1 MTRRRRFTL
10 IALTGLFA
18 SLLLAGGN
26 ARADVIFVNGFSGQF
41 LSSDATT
48 TGVNT
53 AISTNTP
60 GSSYLPGTGQQAFY
74 LSGGTVSSTTD
85 PSAFV
90 LLGVNNLKVDVTNY
104 TTTNPFVVVTNFP
117 GVESFDTSLLQVG
130 PQIDS
135 GLEADFTMA
144 NTAGITTG
152 TDPNGNPD
160 ATITVPVTLRQ
171 DTSTLLNNDL
181 SAFVMNGGGSFV
193 LDITNINIVATGDGS
208 VFFPVNPNNLVTVTF
223 TLQPNA
229 AAVPEPASAVSLLSG
244 AGLLGFWMRR
254 RPKA

>member
-1 MTRRRRFTL
+1 MTRGRRFAIVTV
-10 IALTGLFA
+10 TGLLA

-41 LSSDATT
+41 LSSDAGT

-60 GSSYLPGTGQQAFY
+60 GSSYAPGTGQQAFY

-90 LLGVNNLKVDVTNY
+90 LLGVNNLKVDVTDY

-117 GVESFDTSLLQVG
+117 GFESFDTSLLQVG
-130 PQIDS
+130 PSVES

-144 NTAGITTG
+144 NTAGITT
-152 TDPNGNPD
+152 NLANHE
-160 ATITVPVTLRQ
+160 AIITVPVTLRQ

-181 SAFVMNGGGSFV
+181 SAFVMNAGGSFI
-193 LDITNINIVATGDGS
+193 LDITNINIVPTGDGT

-229 AAVPEPASAVSLLSG
+229 AAVPEPASAVSLLTG
-244 AGLLGFWMRR
+244 AGLLGFWLRR
-254 RPKA
+254 RTKA